1 MSSYPFEQRPQIE
14 HPGTLGE
21 GNRHVLDTL
30 TVAYQAALQLA
41 EDGFTVEK
49 VEIATRNPRIWIVPC
64 RRCAALRGVATVTR
78 GVAGGR
84 ELVMAANVR
93 GAQVQWVESR

>member
-1 MSSYPFEQRPQIE
+1 MSRPQIE

-49 VEIATRNPRIWIVPC
+49 VEIAARNPRIWITPC
-64 RRCAALRGVATVTR
+64 RRCASLHGVATVTR
-78 GVAGGR
+78 GSADGR
-84 ELVMAANVR
+84 EQVMAARVR